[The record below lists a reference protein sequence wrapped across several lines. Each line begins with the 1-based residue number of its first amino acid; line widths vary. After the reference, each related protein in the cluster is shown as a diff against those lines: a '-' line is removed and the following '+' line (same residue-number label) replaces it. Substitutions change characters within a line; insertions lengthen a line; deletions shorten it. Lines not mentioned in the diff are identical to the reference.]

1 MKFAHMAD
9 CHLGGWS
16 DPILKETGLRCFE
29 NALELCSGEG
39 VDFILIS
46 GDLFDSSRPAM
57 EVLERA
63 VEGMKKARDR
73 GIRIYIIEGSHD
85 FSPTGRTITR
95 VLEKAGLFARVARGE
110 KTEDGRLRLKF
121 TVDQETGAKI
131 AGIAGR
137 PGSLER
143 TTYQGLDRDAVSR
156 EGGFK
161 IFMFHSGLEELKP
174 EEFEKA
180 SFMPISLL
188 PPGCAYYAGGHMH
201 KPMIV
206 DWEGYGK
213 IAYPGPL
220 FPENFRELETMESG
234 GFYIV
239 TEKNGGVDAE
249 WRAIKIHEVTR
260 ISIDANDI
268 SSSEVEKELRRRL
281 EDADVEGKILL
292 IRIEGNLAAGSP
304 SEIDFRKLA
313 SEEYARGAILVKKN
327 TSKLAAKE
335 YEEIEV
341 LAENREDLEDRL
353 IKEHAGAHKLLNL
366 TKEQRFD
373 LTKMLLRVLSQ
384 EKEIDETN
392 ADYERGLT
400 QAILETTGLGKE
412 WDELA

>member
-9 CHLGGWS
+9 CHLGGWG

-29 NALELCSGEG
+29 KTLEICAEEG

-63 VEGMKKARDR
+63 VEGMKKTRDR

-95 VLEKAGLFARVARGE
+95 VLEKTGLFARVARGE
-110 KTEDGRLRLKF
+110 KTEDGKLRLRF

-131 AGIAGR
+131 TGVAGR

-143 TTYQGLDRDAVSR
+143 TTYQGLDRDAVRR

-188 PPGCAYYAGGHMH
+188 PPGCAYYAGGHVH
-201 KPMIV
+201 KPMIM

-239 TEKNGGVDAE
+239 TEKRSGVDVA
-249 WRAIKIHEVTR
+249 WRAIKIHEVTT
-260 ISIDANDI
+260 ISIDASDM
-268 SSSEVEKELRRRL
+268 SSGEVEKELRRRL
-281 EDADVEGKILL
+281 EEVDVEEKFLL
-292 IRIEGNLAAGSP
+292 IRIEGHLAAGSP
-304 SEIDFRKLA
+304 SDIDFRKLA
-313 SEEYARGAILVKKN
+313 SEQYERGAILVKKN
-327 TSKLAAKE
+327 TSKLTAKE

-341 LAENREDLEDRL
+341 TGESREDLEDRL
-353 IKEHAGAHKLLNL
+353 IKEHAGTHKLLNL
-366 TKEQRFD
+366 TREQQVD
-373 LTKMLLRVLSQ
+373 LTNILLRVLSQ

-400 QAILETTGLGKE
+400 QAILETTGLRKE